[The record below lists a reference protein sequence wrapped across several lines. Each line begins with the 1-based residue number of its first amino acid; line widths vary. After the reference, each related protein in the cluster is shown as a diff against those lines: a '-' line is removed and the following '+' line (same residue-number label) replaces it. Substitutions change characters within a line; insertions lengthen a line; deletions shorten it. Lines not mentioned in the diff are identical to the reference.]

1 MTITSSMTKAS
12 QQSVNQMDA
21 PNVTYAPNPAQQ
33 VRARPASEQRPM
45 QKGSGNDKAS

>member
-1 MTITSSMTKAS
+1 MITSSMTKAS

-21 PNVTYAPNPAQQ
+21 PKVTYAPNPAQQ
-33 VRARPASEQRPM
+33 VKAPPAADQRPM